1 MAEWR
6 QIAGQKA
13 GKKAVFGPKMGAK
26 VGKIV
31 VS

>member
-1 MAEWR
+1 MAGWG

-13 GKKAVFGPKMGAK
+13 GKNAVFGPKMGAK
-26 VGKIV
+26 VGKIL